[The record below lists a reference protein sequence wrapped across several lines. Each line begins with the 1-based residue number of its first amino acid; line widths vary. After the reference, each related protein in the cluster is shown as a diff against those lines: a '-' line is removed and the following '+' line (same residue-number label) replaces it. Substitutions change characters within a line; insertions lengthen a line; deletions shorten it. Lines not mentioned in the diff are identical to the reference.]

1 MMPLSRQK
9 QSGVRTNNLVLPTT
23 AFEAQRLEKAVLT
36 YDFIFLLIGMA
47 ATLLFVFETLYRVY
61 TLYETTNGRR
71 SYNSS
76 KRRKKR
82 RRRNF
87 NCDENDLCHNI
98 SHQISACHDLYN
110 C

>member
-1 MMPLSRQK
+1 MYLRSCRK
-9 QSGVRTNNLVLPTT
+9 IDFIVFRTNNLVLPTT

-61 TLYETTNGRR
+61 ALYQTTNGR
-71 SYNSS
+71 SVNGS
-76 KRRKKR
+76 KKRKKR
-82 RRRNF
+82 KITSY
-87 NCDENDLCHNI
+87 CDDLCQRI
-98 SHQISACHDLYN
+98 SQQISACHDLY